1 MTSSASPRFASQ
13 LRGLETLQLA
23 FVMTL
28 VVSILSGLWHAYTV
42 QQIYS
47 DSRSLHTLSFLPQ
60 LLSTGFQVVSIGA
73 QVLLLIGLLSLLR
86 TPPSEQ
92 VGQLIRGAQLATLL
106 LLIPQVGQL
115 LLPLYRRGMS
125 DALFFG
131 QLMMYVGFIR
141 LLLSL
146 AARGLIIE
154 AVLRLRALAAP
165 QDRVVTEQESALRA
179 GLWGSMVASAA
190 LGVGIYP
197 LMEMLG
203 LNSLRSPWLMFVIQE
218 PLVLLF
224 LGLLLWLLKATMAA
238 LTTAQETAGQPAPAQ
253 SDTAAADSDAAYKH
267 ILFGTL
273 WLVIGI
279 GVTAYTYSSVSP
291 LGGRYVIA
299 YGAIITGV
307 LQLGAGLVKLL
318 RR

>member
-238 LTTAQETAGQPAPAQ
+238 LTTAQETDGQPAPAQ
-253 SDTAAADSDAAYKH
+253 SDTAAADRDAAYKH

>member
-238 LTTAQETAGQPAPAQ
+238 LTTAQETDGQPAPAQ